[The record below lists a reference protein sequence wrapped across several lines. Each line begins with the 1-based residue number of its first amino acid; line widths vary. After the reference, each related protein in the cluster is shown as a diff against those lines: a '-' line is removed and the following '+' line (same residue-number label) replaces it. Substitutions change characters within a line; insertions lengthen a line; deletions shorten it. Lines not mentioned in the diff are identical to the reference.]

1 MIQTHAPLSWITR
14 WESFWEIDNLKK
26 KKKRSWHT
34 LGQVKEKKRKKEV
47 PEEENGMVVGDWVE
61 KKGRQQAKRNL
72 LCQAPM
78 WMDVPEKPLKNTLA
92 EQWEHNPF

>member
-1 MIQTHAPLSWITR
+1 MKKREETLETL
-14 WESFWEIDNLKK
+14 WEI
-26 KKKRSWHT
+26 
-34 LGQVKEKKRKKEV
+34 VKTNNIWIRGI

-78 WMDVPEKPLKNTLA
+78 
-92 EQWEHNPF
+92 